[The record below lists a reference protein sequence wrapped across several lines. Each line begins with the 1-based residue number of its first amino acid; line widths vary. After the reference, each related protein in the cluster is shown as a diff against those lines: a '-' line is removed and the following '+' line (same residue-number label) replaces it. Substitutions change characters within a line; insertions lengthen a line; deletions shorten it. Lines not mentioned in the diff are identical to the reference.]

1 MRVKE
6 SFGILEKVEKEGK
19 TILLGFNVLYSD
31 VFAVIH
37 LVFQNIGLIFKGS
50 I

>member
-19 TILLGFNVLYSD
+19 TILLGLNVLYM
-31 VFAVIH
+31 VYF
-37 LVFQNIGLIFKGS
+37 L
-50 I
+50 